1 MFNLEDYEPVE
12 KRLGYKSNSTS
23 FWEDNPDGQ
32 IHTELLEH
40 SANRFIVKAYI
51 YRTEA
56 DLRPWTT
63 GLAEETI
70 QGRGVNATSALE
82 NCETSAIGRA
92 LANAGYATKGKR
104 ASREEMA
111 KVGKAQEVKA
121 SIDEVKAKMAQTSG
135 EYIPVVKEEDPW
147 TIKPATMP
155 PTMGEAVATVKEIIG
170 GQTEKDIPKC
180 AHGEMFW
187 KTGTTKAGKP
197 WGHFKCPRA
206 ATGEISNRC
215 ESPNDVIWYEINKE
229 TGAWQRQ
236 KARV

>member
-1 MFNLEDYEPVE
+1 MFNLEDYETVE
-12 KRLGYKSNSTS
+12 ERLIK
-23 FWEDNPDGQ
+23 FWKDHPDGQ
-32 IHTELLEH
+32 IHTKVIDYT
-40 SANRFIVKAYI
+40 SGRFIVEASI

-56 DLRPWTT
+56 DARPWTT

-104 ASREEMA
+104 ASREEMT
-111 KVGKAQEVKA
+111 KVATVKKTEA
-121 SIDEVKAKMAQTSG
+121 IIDETKAKMLQTSG

-147 TIKPATMP
+147 IIKPATMP
-155 PTMGEAVATVKEIIG
+155 PTMGEAVSTVKEIIG
-170 GQTEKDIPKC
+170 GQTEKDIPHC
-180 AHGEMFW
+180 SHGEMVW
-187 KTGTTKAGKP
+187 KTGNTKAGKP
-197 WGHFKCPRA
+197 WGHFKCPYA
-206 ATGEISNRC
+206 VTGELTRC
-215 ESPNDVIWYEINKE
+215 PSPNDVIWYEINKE

>member
-1 MFNLEDYEPVE
+1 MFNLEDYETVE
-12 KRLGYKSNSTS
+12 ERLIK
-23 FWEDNPDGQ
+23 FWKDHEDGQ
-32 IHTELLEH
+32 IHTKLLD
-40 SANRFIVKAYI
+40 SSSGRFIVEASI

-104 ASREEMA
+104 ASREEMT
-111 KVGKAQEVKA
+111 KVATIKKTEAI
-121 SIDEVKAKMAQTSG
+121 IDETKAKMAQTSG

-147 TIKPATMP
+147 TIKPSTMP
-155 PTMGEAVATVKEIIG
+155 PTMAEAVSTVKEIIG
-170 GQTEKDIPKC
+170 GQTEKDIPQCK
-180 AHGEMFW
+180 HGDMFW

-197 WGHFKCPRA
+197 WGHFKCPA
-206 ATGEISNRC
+206 AVTGEIGGRC
-215 ESPNDVIWYEINKE
+215 EAPNDVIWYEIAQD
-229 TGAWQRQ
+229 GSWQRQ

>member
-1 MFNLEDYEPVE
+1 MFNLEDYETVE
-12 KRLGYKSNSTS
+12 ERLIK
-23 FWEDNPDGQ
+23 FWKDHPDGQ
-32 IHTELLEH
+32 IHTKLLDQ
-40 SANRFIVKAYI
+40 SSGRFIVEAAI

-56 DLRPWTT
+56 DNRPWTT
-63 GLAEETI
+63 GLAEETV

-104 ASREEMA
+104 ASREEMT
-111 KVGKAQEVKA
+111 KVATVKKTEA
-121 SIDEVKAKMAQTSG
+121 IIDETKAKMAQTSG
-135 EYIPVVKEEDPW
+135 EYIPVVKEDDPW

-170 GQTEKDIPKC
+170 GQTEKDIPHC
-180 AHGEMFW
+180 QHGEMVW
-187 KTGTTKAGKP
+187 KTGNTKAGKP
-197 WGHFKCPRA
+197 WGHFKCPYA
-206 ATGEISNRC
+206 VTGELTRC
-215 ESPNDVIWYEINKE
+215 PSPNDVIWYEINKD